1 MVDYE
6 EEYYLLYNSQIC
18 RLCCVEN
25 ANGSPL
31 YTGKEDDVT
40 SLINTY
46 LPLKVRRKINKY
58 KGKKKS

>member
-1 MVDYE
+1 MVEYE

-25 ANGSPL
+25 SNGSPL

-40 SLINTY
+40 NSVNTY
-46 LPLKVRRKINKY
+46 LPLKVHK
-58 KGKKKS
+58 